1 VGKKTAHLTTKR
13 KTTMKTHQTKTLLA
27 LSLLVL
33 TACSTTQKA
42 DINQSSLNCAFL
54 ANDCAKLTAG
64 GKDQAGLR
72 YINPAAQW
80 TQYNKVL
87 IAPVSFWGGDSTT
100 IPAAD
105 QQALVDYF
113 TQQLNSE
120 LGKKFEVV
128 TQSGAGVMKIEVAM
142 VDAAAA
148 TPVLRTV
155 SMIVPQA
162 HMIANLKYL
171 ATGTFPFVGAA
182 QAETKV
188 TDATTGQVLAL
199 AADKRIG
206 GGSMAAGF
214 QWKWG
219 DAENAITHWSELA
232 ATRLSAWTSGTP
244 AQ

>member
-1 VGKKTAHLTTKR
+1 
-13 KTTMKTHQTKTLLA
+13 MKNYPTKTLLA
-27 LSLLVL
+27 LSLLAL
-33 TACSTTQKA
+33 TACTTTQKA

-54 ANDCAKLTAG
+54 ANECSKLTAG

-72 YINPAAQW
+72 YVNPAAQW

-100 IPAAD
+100 VPAAD
-105 QQALVDYF
+105 QKALVDYF
-113 TQQLNSE
+113 TQQLNAQ
-120 LGKKFEVV
+120 LGQKFEVV
-128 TQSGAGVMKIEVAM
+128 TQAGAGVMKVEVAM
-142 VDAAAA
+142 IDASAA
-148 TPVLRTV
+148 TPVLRSV

-162 HMIANLKYL
+162 HMLSNLKYL

-182 QAETKV
+182 QAETKISDSV
-188 TDATTGQVLAL
+188 SGQTLAL

-214 QWKWG
+214 QWQWG
-219 DAENAITHWSELA
+219 DAENAINHWAEMM
-232 ATRLSAWTSGTP
+232 TQRLSAWTSGTP

>member
-1 VGKKTAHLTTKR
+1 MKK
-13 KTTMKTHQTKTLLA
+13 HQTKTLLA
-27 LSLLVL
+27 LSLLAL

-54 ANDCAKLTAG
+54 ANDCSKLTAG

-72 YINPAAQW
+72 YVNPAAQW

-87 IAPVSFWGGDSTT
+87 IVPVSFWGGDSTT
-100 IPAAD
+100 VPAAD

-113 TQQLNSE
+113 TQQLNTE

-128 TQSGAGVMKIEVAM
+128 TQAGAGVMKIEVAM
-142 VDAAAA
+142 IDAAAA
-148 TPVLRTV
+148 TPMLRSV

-182 QAETKV
+182 QAEAKI
-188 TDATTGQVLAL
+188 TDSVSGQVLAL
-199 AADKRIG
+199 AVDKRIG
-206 GGSMAAGF
+206 GGSVTAGF
-214 QWKWG
+214 QWQWG
-219 DAENAITHWSELA
+219 DAENAITHWAEL
-232 ATRLSAWTSGTP
+232 TTKRLSDWTSGTP

>member
-1 VGKKTAHLTTKR
+1 
-13 KTTMKTHQTKTLLA
+13 MKNYQTNALLGLSLLA
-27 LSLLVL
+27 L
-33 TACSTTQKA
+33 TACTTTQKA
-42 DINQSSLNCAFL
+42 DVNQSALNCAFL
-54 ANDCAKLTAG
+54 ANECSLMTAG

-80 TQYNKVL
+80 TQYTKVL

-100 IPAAD
+100 VPAAD
-105 QQALVDYF
+105 QKALVDYF
-113 TQQLNSE
+113 TQQLNAQ
-120 LGKKFEVV
+120 LGQKFEVV
-128 TQSGAGVMKIEVAM
+128 TQAGAGVMKIEVAM

-148 TPVLRTV
+148 TPVLRSV

-182 QAETKV
+182 QAESKV
-188 TDATTGQVLAL
+188 TDSVSGQVLAL

>member
-1 VGKKTAHLTTKR
+1 MKNYPTKALLGLS
-13 KTTMKTHQTKTLLA
+13 LLA
-27 LSLLVL
+27 L
-33 TACSTTQKA
+33 TACTTTQKA

-54 ANDCAKLTAG
+54 ANDCAKLTVG
-64 GKDQAGLR
+64 GKDQVGLR
-72 YINPAAQW
+72 YVNPAAQW
-80 TQYNKVL
+80 TQYTKVL

-100 IPAAD
+100 IPVAD

-113 TQQLNSE
+113 TQQLNAQ
-120 LGKKFEVV
+120 LGQKFEVV
-128 TQSGAGVMKIEVAM
+128 TQPAAGVMKIEVAM
-142 VDAAAA
+142 VDAEAA

-162 HMIANLKYL
+162 HMLANLKYL

-182 QAETKV
+182 QAETKI

-206 GGSMAAGF
+206 GGSFTTGF
-214 QWKWG
+214 QWQWG
-219 DAENAITHWSELA
+219 DAENAINHWAELM
-232 ATRLSAWTSGTP
+232 TNRLAAWTSGTP

>member
-1 VGKKTAHLTTKR
+1 
-13 KTTMKTHQTKTLLA
+13 MKNYSINALLG
-27 LSLLVL
+27 LSLLAL

-54 ANDCAKLTAG
+54 ANECSKLTAG
-64 GKDQAGLR
+64 GKDQVGLR

-128 TQSGAGVMKIEVAM
+128 TQAGTGVMKIEVAM
-142 VDAAAA
+142 VDAESA

-155 SMIVPQA
+155 SMVVPQA
-162 HMIANLKYL
+162 HMVANLKYL

-182 QAETKV
+182 QAESKI
-188 TDATTGQVLAL
+188 TDSVSGQVLAL

-219 DAENAITHWSELA
+219 DAENAITHWAELA